1 MKGILMEVPT
11 KEDKFGRNL
20 YTKNVT
26 TAANAIISTLK
37 LKLVFC
43 WRKV

>member
-20 YTKNVT
+20 YTKNAT
-26 TAANAIISTLK
+26 TAAKAICTLK

-43 WRKV
+43 